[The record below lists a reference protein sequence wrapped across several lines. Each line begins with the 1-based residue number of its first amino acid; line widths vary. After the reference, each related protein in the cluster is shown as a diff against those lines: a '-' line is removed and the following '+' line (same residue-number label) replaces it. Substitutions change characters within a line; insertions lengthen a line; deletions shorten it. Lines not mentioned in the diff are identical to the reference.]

1 MTSTKSGLPA
11 RNQFLS
17 RVRRLSH
24 HIFCGR
30 IQTVHKRW
38 CSGSTFPKDFPPS
51 SPKVA
56 HYGFSSLS
64 RSSFPELPS
73 GILMN
78 SIFSFVRTLSLGLL
92 ALAVAS
98 AAPAAT
104 ETIFTETFSG
114 SYLAGTTSLSST
126 RRLTPADSPKS
137 GVEGLFRSGTARS
150 RCSGRH
156 PVFRPTPTVLSSSIP
171 PGTASLR
178 RSIRNPSRS

>member
-64 RSSFPELPS
+64 RSSFPEPPS

-78 SIFSFVRTLSLGLL
+78 SIFSLRTDPF
-92 ALAVAS
+92 AWAS
-98 AAPAAT
+98 CP
-104 ETIFTETFSG
+104 
-114 SYLAGTTSLSST
+114 Y
-126 RRLTPADSPKS
+126 
-137 GVEGLFRSGTARS
+137 
-150 RCSGRH
+150 RCSFDALCRSAIDRCLADH
-156 PVFRPTPTVLSSSIP
+156 P
-171 PGTASLR
+171 
-178 RSIRNPSRS
+178 RNMCIQGCAKPKDAIHL

>member
-64 RSSFPELPS
+64 RSSFPEPPS

-78 SIFSFVRTLSLGLL
+78 SIFSLRTDPFAWASCPYRCLCRPCGNGNDFHGDLLRKLSCRNHI
-92 ALAVAS
+92 S
-98 AAPAAT
+98 EFHAAPDACRQPQ
-104 ETIFTETFSG
+104 IRCG
-114 SYLAGTTSLSST
+114 
-126 RRLTPADSPKS
+126 RLVPV
-137 GVEGLFRSGTARS
+137 GY
-150 RCSGRH
+150 GRQ
-156 PVFRPTPTVLSSSIP
+156 
-171 PGTASLR
+171 
-178 RSIRNPSRS
+178 